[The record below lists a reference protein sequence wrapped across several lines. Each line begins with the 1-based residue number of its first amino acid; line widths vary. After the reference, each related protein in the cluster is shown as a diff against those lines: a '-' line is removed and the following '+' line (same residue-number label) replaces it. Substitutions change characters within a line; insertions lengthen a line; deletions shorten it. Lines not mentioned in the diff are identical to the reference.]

1 MQATWRPILT
11 AKSLAENGLPLGLE
25 LSSCCPETTVQF
37 LPGAHLTLLTDGVV
51 EAQNARR
58 ELFGFDR
65 TAAISNQSADS
76 IARAAE
82 DHGQNDDI
90 TVLTLRFAPDAE
102 THLTEVF
109 G

>member
-1 MQATWRPILT
+1 LATFKGSPSAADLL
-11 AKSLAENGLPLGLE
+11 SLSAAAAPA
-25 LSSCCPETTVQF
+25 
-37 LPGAHLTLLTDGVV
+37 PGG
-51 EAQNARR
+51 
-58 ELFGFDR
+58 

-82 DHGQNDDI
+82 VHGENDDI

-102 THLTEVF
+102 TQVTEVF